1 MGPVVVLTF
10 AFIGITL
17 LAKMICEHLEFMFKS
32 NLKYKILDY
41 LGDYIYYGK
50 DIGIEASLSLDSPN
64 GDVLERRKTGQAY
77 LASKLNPVDGKENAR
92 GQELASKLVD
102 CRFALAKVCMPLMRE
117 LEFPAKRNFLTEL
130 RNRKQSNDSGY
141 AKGMFE
147 VDTSTMSNLMYV
159 GNDAVHTLG
168 IEAFH
173 APIQEEIN
181 KRMSLMNGDKDGAL
195 RFAPLSLNA
204 ELEKNTNM
212 ILELTG
218 MDQVRYSLSGSEA
231 VDAALKDVKSSCRNK
246 KIVVRFSSAYHGHVS
261 GVDYLNCQDHI
272 FLKECSQE
280 SIEFIEKYHYRI
292 AAVIVNPMQHFTGVN
307 KASPPGEK
315 LTLSSRIR
323 SAVPRE
329 EYARWLHDLQER
341 CDYCTKYLTRV
352 ALILDDI
359 YFAFRIPE
367 LFSKDYFV
375 HPDTGASL
383 KPNVVILG
391 KGVAAG
397 YPLSMVVAQRGY
409 LNTYDKKFLLL
420 VNKTVGT
427 LSAYNAGIVA
437 SNTFLEAITGQN
449 ISILPSPKTQLA
461 DMVKKFDAFS
471 VRLNDK
477 FNSENLPLRIRNFSN
492 TFSIDF
498 LSKSLYNSRYPQ
510 YLMAE
515 GIYLGNYSTGK
526 FNLTNDCT
534 EEDLEILGD
543 TFIAAGLKMRQHGF
557 FEPTSKAGKKKMF
570 ATLAWRFS
578 SVMAQKYYKTIMED
592 KHIDIEVSH
601 NHPVNKFGHFWSS
614 VFMIVV
620 AYPYI
625 FVHGDTI
632 KGCMWFFFTHAI
644 RQSGHFFYEQQD
656 KDIEKRKFGHKD
668 KSKKKAAAALLV
680 AGVMYNFRAEIFE
693 YLRAQF
699 GDLIPFLRVDQY
711 VGLVALFTVIPHYV
725 EITYQFGVL
734 RGISWAL
741 KIITDPFTDLLDFY
755 RYCVIHPKYF
765 LDLKDQRAVYRL
777 CLKTK
782 TVKKLD

>member
-1 MGPVVVLTF
+1 M
-10 AFIGITL
+10 
-17 LAKMICEHLEFMFKS
+17 
-32 NLKYKILDY
+32 
-41 LGDYIYYGK
+41 
-50 DIGIEASLSLDSPN
+50 
-64 GDVLERRKTGQAY
+64 
-77 LASKLNPVDGKENAR
+77 
-92 GQELASKLVD
+92 
-102 CRFALAKVCMPLMRE
+102 
-117 LEFPAKRNFLTEL
+117 
-130 RNRKQSNDSGY
+130 
-141 AKGMFE
+141 
-147 VDTSTMSNLMYV
+147 
-159 GNDAVHTLG
+159 
-168 IEAFH
+168 
-173 APIQEEIN
+173 
-181 KRMSLMNGDKDGAL
+181 
-195 RFAPLSLNA
+195 
-204 ELEKNTNM
+204 
-212 ILELTG
+212 
-218 MDQVRYSLSGSEA
+218 
-231 VDAALKDVKSSCRNK
+231 
-246 KIVVRFSSAYHGHVS
+246 RFSSAYHGHVS

-272 FLKECSQE
+272 FLKECSQQ

-352 ALILDDI
+352 ALIMDDI
-359 YFAFRIPE
+359 YFAFRTPE
-367 LFSKDYFV
+367 LLSQDYFL

-391 KGVAAG
+391 KGIAAG

-427 LSAYNAGIVA
+427 LSAYHAGIVA

-449 ISILPSPKTQLA
+449 ASILISPKTQLA
-461 DMVKKFDAFS
+461 DMVKKFDALTVS
-471 VRLNDK
+471 LNDK

-492 TFSIDF
+492 TFSVDF

-534 EEDLEILGD
+534 EADLEILED
-543 TFIAAGLKMRQHGF
+543 RFVAAGLKMRQHGF
-557 FEPTSKAGKKKMF
+557 FEPTSKAGKKKLI
-570 ATLAWRFS
+570 ATLVWRFS

-614 VFMIVV
+614 VFMIIV

-632 KGCMWFFFTHAI
+632 KGCMWFLCTHAM

-668 KSKKKAAAALLV
+668 KSKKKAAAALLG
-680 AGVMYNFRAEIFE
+680 AGFLYNSRAEIYE
-693 YLRAQF
+693 YLRSQF
-699 GDLIPFLRVDQY
+699 GDLIPLLRVDQY

-755 RYCVIHPKYF
+755 RYCIIHPKYF

-777 CLKTK
+777 CLETK